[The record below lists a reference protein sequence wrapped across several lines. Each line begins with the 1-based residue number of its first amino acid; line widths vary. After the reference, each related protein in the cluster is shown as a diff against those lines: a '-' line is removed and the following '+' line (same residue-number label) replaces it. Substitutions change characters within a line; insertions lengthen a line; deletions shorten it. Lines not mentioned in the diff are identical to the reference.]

1 MNSSSFTIKKSVLL
15 NTLKELTKVLNKVS
29 KYKFTVLEMTVTDGK
44 LTLVIPGAKYILDCE
59 TIHSAKGTIDLP
71 YFLDII
77 KSQKKQ
83 SITCTFTDDTI
94 EIMGLF
100 IKIQTTFFETD
111 KILRSIKLP
120 INYSDWHL
128 LKLEKEGFTIEEI
141 EFNKLS
147 YEVNCAKRRLRANI
161 RKTTEVLQIYG
172 ISKKEIQEFISKK
185 IDL

>member
-83 SITCTFTDDTI
+83 SAFMLPDTMMQAHI
-94 EIMGLF
+94 SEYKGAP
-100 IKIQTTFFETD
+100 
-111 KILRSIKLP
+111 LR
-120 INYSDWHL
+120 
-128 LKLEKEGFTIEEI
+128 
-141 EFNKLS
+141 
-147 YEVNCAKRRLRANI
+147 CRA
-161 RKTTEVLQIYG
+161 
-172 ISKKEIQEFISKK
+172 
-185 IDL
+185 

>member
-15 NTLKELTKVLNKVS
+15 NTLKELTKVLSKVS
-29 KYKFTVLEMTVTDGK
+29 KLKFAVLEMTVTDGK

-59 TIHSAKGTIDLP
+59 TIHSAKGTIALP

-77 KSQKKQ
+77 KTQKLPL
-83 SITCTFTDDTI
+83 ITCTFTDDTI

-111 KILRSIKLP
+111 KILRSIKMP

-141 EFNKLS
+141 DFNKLS
-147 YEVNCAKRRLRANI
+147 YEIHCAKRTLRINI
-161 RKTTEVLQIYG
+161 RKTFELLQVYG
-172 ISKKEIQEFISKK
+172 ISKKEIEEFINKK
-185 IDL
+185 LDL